1 MRITQ
6 IVAPGDYGGLERVV
20 VQLCA
25 GLVRRGHEV
34 TCIVI
39 AEQGGRPVPVLVGDL
54 TAAGVRIELLRVPHR
69 AYLKERREV
78 HSLLSSIRPAVAH
91 THGYHADVLLR
102 SVAQDLAIPTLA
114 TLHGFTG
121 GSNKNR
127 AFEWLQCRSAR
138 QMDAVIAVSRPLADR
153 LSAQGVDPARIRVIR
168 NAWAAP
174 GAFLARAEARD
185 RLRIRPEELAIGW
198 VGRLTHEKG
207 PDQALET
214 VPRLPDPVRLHFLG
228 SGDMEPGLR
237 RRARELHVET
247 RVEWHGVVP
256 GAWSYL
262 PAFDAC
268 CLSSRTEGTPI
279 ILLEAM
285 SARVPIVATRVGGV
299 PDVVSEAEALLV
311 PAGQPEELAAALGK
325 AITDSQEQ
333 RVAAAARRVAA
344 EFGVDRWLD
353 AYEAVYSYLA
363 RKKVV
368 S

>member
-20 VQLCA
+20 IQLCA
-25 GLVRRGHEV
+25 GLVRREHEV

-39 AEQGGRPVPVLVGDL
+39 AEQGERVPAIVADL
-54 TAAGVRIELLRVPHR
+54 TAAGVRVELLPIPHR
-69 AYLKERREV
+69 AYLQERREV
-78 HSLLSSIRPAVAH
+78 RSLLASIRPAVAH

-102 SVAQDLAIPTLA
+102 SVAQGLGIPTLA

-121 GSNKNR
+121 GSTKNR

-138 QMDAVIAVSRPLADR
+138 RMDAVIAVSRPLADR
-153 LSAQGVDPARIRVIR
+153 LGTHGVATSRIRVIR

-174 GAFLARAEARD
+174 GAFLARDEARD
-185 RLRIRPEELAIGW
+185 RLGIRSDEVAIGW

-207 PDQALET
+207 PDQALEAL
-214 VPRLPDPVRLHFLG
+214 PRVSDAARLHFLG

-237 RRARELHVET
+237 QRARELGVDS
-247 RVEWHGVVP
+247 RVQWHGVVP
-256 GAWSYL
+256 DAWSCL

-285 SARVPIVATRVGGV
+285 TARVPIVATRVGGV
-299 PDVVSEAEALLV
+299 PDVVSEVEALLV
-311 PAGQPEELAAALGK
+311 PAGQPEALAAALGK
-325 AITDSQEQ
+325 AINESQEE

-344 EFGVDRWLD
+344 EFGVDRWL
-353 AYEAVYSYLA
+353 EAHDVLYSDLA
-363 RKKVV
+363 RKKVA